1 LTGAI
6 GAEVIVYL
14 VAFVAALWTPGTSLG
29 SAMAVASVLGI
40 TMTLPGSV
48 LGSAFGTWLSRSM
61 GWRRPLLFGAI
72 SGAALAGLTIALM

>member
-1 LTGAI
+1 
-6 GAEVIVYL
+6 
-14 VAFVAALWTPGTSLG
+14 
-29 SAMAVASVLGI
+29 MAVASVLGI

-72 SGAALAGLTIALM
+72 GGAALAGITIVLM